1 MHLLEVSYT
10 FQHELN
16 VTHILANDFGKSRS
30 RSWLDHFSIVKNK
43 TVALHVVNMINP
55 YLSFYIF
62 QVAMSQC
69 VDVP

>member
-1 MHLLEVSYT
+1 MFSVFGLCFLLYYLKLSSGSGFY
-10 FQHELN
+10 
-16 VTHILANDFGKSRS
+16 
-30 RSWLDHFSIVKNK
+30 K
-43 TVALHVVNMINP
+43 TVALLTLNMIKP